1 MRVPHCE
8 EHASDG
14 FLRCAYT
21 HQETQTLHCTP
32 SHGKDGDG
40 RLHRCGVPLQAE
52 VACLANE
59 TVGVLCDCFGSVI
72 HSKFLQESAKS
83 YNIRT
88 KAHYTATVGPR
99 G

>member
-21 HQETQTLHCTP
+21 HQEKQKLHCTP

-59 TVGVLCDCFGSVI
+59 TVGCFVTASDQLYI
-72 HSKFLQESAKS
+72 LSFCKS
-83 YNIRT
+83 PQNPTISEP
-88 KAHYTATVGPR
+88 KHEC
-99 G
+99 